1 MTFQGCRFC
10 PSEGY
15 LYLDPPKPSVALFV
29 CENVFQEQNLQ
40 RRVPIVDSR
49 YDVEIQF
56 QLGVDVF
63 EGKFTM
69 VVGRKGS

>member
-1 MTFQGCRFC
+1 MAACLRKRIPGT
-10 PSEGY
+10 
-15 LYLDPPKPSVALFV
+15 
-29 CENVFQEQNLQ
+29 NLQ

-69 VVGRKGS
+69 VVGRGG

>member
-1 MTFQGCRFC
+1 M
-10 PSEGY
+10 
-15 LYLDPPKPSVALFV
+15 ALFV
-29 CENVFQEQNLQ
+29 SENIFQEQNLQ

-69 VVGRKGS
+69 VVGRGG